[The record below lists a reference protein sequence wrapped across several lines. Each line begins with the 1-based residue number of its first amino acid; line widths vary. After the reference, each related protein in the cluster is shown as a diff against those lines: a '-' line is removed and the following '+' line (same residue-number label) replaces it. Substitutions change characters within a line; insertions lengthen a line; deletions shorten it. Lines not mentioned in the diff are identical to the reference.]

1 MYARTLSLFAGAAG
15 LLCGTAVAS
24 VPQCTNVTLAPI
36 PGGAEISYDLDSD
49 AAVTLELFDDGVALS
64 PDALQTLKGD
74 GWGFVR
80 SGTGRKIVWKGCK
93 DVPNRRYAKLKAVV
107 TAWDPDIPPPYMVVD
122 LRPGKGTVAYYASAD
137 KVPLG
142 VTNRMYK
149 TTHLVLAKV
158 PAAGRTWT
166 LGSMPGAEST
176 PRREIQRSVA
186 LTEDYY
192 LGIYPVTGGQ
202 WLQFKATNPSSSH
215 FYGADKDVSPVETV
229 KWADIHGGS
238 KMTDA
243 PSADS
248 FLGLLRARTGMDFNL
263 PRAAQWEVAC
273 RAGCGGDCNVP
284 GASKDETAWMSGN
297 WKNDPKYAAGLYTQN
312 QTHEVGLLKPN
323 AFGLYDMLGNVLEQG
338 RDYLFDDE
346 IAFIACF
353 GPGARKDN
361 YRDIVWIDPEI
372 NEASIVVD
380 GKTYDKKCTGRW
392 GGAFRESGKSVNPS
406 RWAASGGN
414 AEVDTGFRVWCSVR
428 NAGRLNGGGD

>member
-1 MYARTLSLFAGAAG
+1 MQVKTLSLFAGVAG
-15 LLCGTAVAS
+15 LLCGAAVAS
-24 VPQCTNVTLAPI
+24 VPHCTNVTLTPI

-64 PDALQTLKGD
+64 PDALQSLKGD
-74 GWGFVR
+74 GWGFVKA
-80 SGTGRKIVWKGCK
+80 GTGRKIVWKGYK
-93 DVPNRRYAKLKAVV
+93 NVPNQRYAKLKAVV

-122 LRPGKGTVAYYASAD
+122 LRSGKGTVAYYASAD

-142 VTNRMYK
+142 VTNKMYK

-166 LGSMPGAEST
+166 LGSIPGAEST
-176 PRREIQRSVA
+176 PRREIQRQVA

-192 LGIYPVTGGQ
+192 MGIYPVTGGQ

-215 FYGADKDVSPVETV
+215 FYEADMDVVPVETV
-229 KWADIHGGS
+229 NWADIHGAS

-243 PSADS
+243 PSANS

-263 PRAAQWEVAC
+263 PRAAQWEIAC

-284 GASKDETAWMSGN
+284 GAAKDETAWMSNN
-297 WKNDPKYAAGLYTQN
+297 WGNDPKAKTGLYTKN

-338 RDYLFDDE
+338 RDYLFDTDV
-346 IAFIACF
+346 AFVACF
-353 GPGARKDN
+353 GPGARMDN

-372 NEASIVVD
+372 NETSIVVD
-380 GKTYDKKCTGRW
+380 GKTYNKSCTGRW
-392 GGAFRESGKSVNPS
+392 GGAFRESGKGVNPS
-406 RWAASGGN
+406 RWAAAGGN

-428 NAGRLNGGGD
+428 NAGKLN

>member
-1 MYARTLSLFAGAAG
+1 MHARTLSLFAGAAG

-74 GWGFVR
+74 GWGFVK
-80 SGTGRKIVWKGCK
+80 SGTGRKIVWKGYR
-93 DVPNRRYAKLKAVV
+93 DVPNQRYANLKAVV

-215 FYGADKDVSPVETV
+215 FYGADKDVSPVEAKLV
-229 KWADIHGGS
+229 DIPEFKAEFAKMADAIREKGATPVFCS
-238 KMTDA
+238 PIT
-243 PSADS
+243 
-248 FLGLLRARTGMDFNL
+248 
-263 PRAAQWEVAC
+263 
-273 RAGCGGDCNVP
+273 AG
-284 GASKDETAWMSGN
+284 
-297 WKNDPKYAAGLYTQN
+297 
-312 QTHEVGLLKPN
+312 
-323 AFGLYDMLGNVLEQG
+323 
-338 RDYLFDDE
+338 R
-346 IAFIACF
+346 
-353 GPGARKDN
+353 
-361 YRDIVWIDPEI
+361 
-372 NEASIVVD
+372 
-380 GKTYDKKCTGRW
+380 YDKK
-392 GGAFRESGKSVNPS
+392 GKYADTPS
-406 RWAASGGN
+406 RLAYGN
-414 AEVDTGFRVWCSVR
+414 ATKEIAAEKKVDFVDM
-428 NAGRLNGGGD
+428 ARLTAAELEKLL